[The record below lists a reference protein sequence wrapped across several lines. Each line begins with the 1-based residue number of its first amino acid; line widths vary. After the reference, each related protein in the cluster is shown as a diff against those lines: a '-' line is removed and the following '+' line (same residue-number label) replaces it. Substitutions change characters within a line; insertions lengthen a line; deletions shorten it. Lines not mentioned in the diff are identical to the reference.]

1 MATLFPG
8 YDYDPAAL
16 SLSFSEIDMELKAH
30 AYTPRPST
38 CNRFRQSLWRR
49 LVHRASRAAFDFQ
62 TLAGLKSSPTP
73 ATLAQVFKALELS
86 TSEAHLL
93 RAMMLDADIGANR
106 VAKVAN
112 IEVALNRNLVYLS
125 QWDQAQLY
133 GYFAYPTVE

>member
-1 MATLFPG
+1 
-8 YDYDPAAL
+8 
-16 SLSFSEIDMELKAH
+16 
-30 AYTPRPST
+30 
-38 CNRFRQSLWRR
+38 

-125 QWDQAQLY
+125 QWDQVQLY